1 MQNFLLCL
9 VLSFFCLSAN
19 AQLERTVHQSVDLS
33 QTLNVSINV
42 AGDYELIHWPGDHFL
57 FETNVVLEGG
67 SKHLLN
73 FFLKE
78 GRYKVETDTR
88 GYSGRLYSKDMARKP
103 LKYKGAECREKV
115 TVKIFVPEFFSIQ
128 NAQRLL
134 NTRLQENGVY
144 EEVPTDWTRTK
155 PNKEQPKE
163 DEMLAS
169 EPEN

>member
-1 MQNFLLCL
+1 MQNILLCL
-9 VLSFFCLSAN
+9 FISLISLSAN

-33 QTLNVSINV
+33 QSLNVSINL
-42 AGDYELIHWPGDHFL
+42 AGDYELIHWPGDQFL

-67 SKHLLN
+67 SKHLLD

-88 GYSGRLYSKDMARKP
+88 GYSGRLYSKDMVRRP
-103 LKYKGAECREKV
+103 LKYKGTECWEKV
-115 TVKIFVPEFFSIQ
+115 TVKIFVPEFFSIL
-128 NAQRLL
+128 NAKRLL

-144 EEVPTDWTRTK
+144 EEIPADWTE
-155 PNKEQPKE
+155 NKPKE
-163 DEMLAS
+163 EEPTEDEILAD